1 MTSCIQT
8 SDGTTLFV
16 KGWGNGQPAVFI
28 SGWSLNSDAWQYQMV
43 PLVEQGLR
51 CVAYDRRGHG
61 RSSQPGSGYDYD
73 TLADDLAAVLTQ
85 LDLRAVTL
93 IGHSM
98 ASGEIVRYL
107 SRHGASRVARI
118 VLLAPTTP
126 FVLQTADNPNG
137 VPKALFDQQRASMQK
152 DFPKHVAG
160 LTPAFFP
167 PDTSAEMTRW
177 VVSLSLQCSLK
188 AAMDCMHAFSE
199 TDFRAEMR
207 TITVPTL
214 IIHGDDDVS
223 TPLDLTGR
231 PSSQLVPGAQLTVY
245 EGAPHGLMFSHM
257 ERLNNDLL
265 TFTTR

>member
-1 MTSCIQT
+1 MLSSILTN
-8 SDGTTLFV
+8 DGTVLFV
-16 KGWGNGQPAVFI
+16 KDWGHGHPVVFL
-28 SGWSLNSDAWQYQMV
+28 SGWSLNADAWHYQMV

-107 SRHGASRVARI
+107 SRHGASRIART

-126 FVLQTADNPNG
+126 FVLQTADNPHG
-137 VPKALFDQQRASMQK
+137 VPQALFDQQRAAMKK
-152 DFPKHVAG
+152 DFPAYVTG

-167 PDTSAEMTRW
+167 PETSAAMTHW

-188 AAMDCMHAFSE
+188 AAIECMHAFSE

-214 IIHGDDDVS
+214 IIHGDADVS

-231 PSSQLVPGAQLTVY
+231 PSAQLIPGAQLTVY

-265 TFTTR
+265 TFIAR